1 MANNASNVR
10 VGFDG
15 ALYYAP
21 KSESLS
27 LPGPPVAGGTVFA
40 GGDGDGE
47 TASQLFTPLATPT
60 VPAEFKDVGY
70 LSADGLSFSRNTDYS
85 EVKAWQK
92 STVVR
97 KSLTSADLTLQFTMI
112 ETRPEALEL
121 FFGIAGS
128 KAGTAPNDY
137 LQLDETAPRSKRWS
151 ICLDVIDG
159 DGIYRCVVP
168 NAEVTEQGEV
178 TINESETG
186 LQVTVTAYP
195 YNSQGVKAIHYWT
208 GIDLSGLS

>member
-1 MANNASNVR
+1 MGTDASNVR

-21 KSESLS
+21 KSDTLV
-27 LPGPPVAGGTVFA
+27 LPGPPVGTIAAGK
-40 GGDGDGE
+40 GDKGE
-47 TASQLFTPLATPT
+47 DAALVKAAPT
-60 VPAEFKDVGY
+60 IPAEFKDVGF
-70 LSADGLSFSRNTDYS
+70 LSSDGLTFARNTDYS

-121 FFGIAGS
+121 FFGVAGT
-128 KAGTAPNDY
+128 KGGTAPAEY
-137 LQLDETAPRSKRWS
+137 LELRETAPTPKRWA
-151 ICLDVIDG
+151 IALDVIDG
-159 DGIYRCVVP
+159 DGIYRCIVP

-178 TINESETG
+178 QINENETG

-195 YNSQGVKAIHYWT
+195 YNAEGVKAIHYWV
-208 GIDLSGLS
+208 GVDLSAL